1 MTDESARCEVHQKTE
16 KLKAFTFHLKFFAAS
31 LVPPLIVVN
40 MTDAVR
46 TSPDASDY
54 NWLHG
59 PKSANSDEKK
69 LTQKTNFSLPS
80 QHNQESPITG
90 SDLIILTFLGVL
102 FISNQIRRLD

>member
-1 MTDESARCEVHQKTE
+1 MRLEPVLTQVTIID
-16 KLKAFTFHLKFFAAS
+16 FTVQNQQTQTK
-31 LVPPLIVVN
+31 
-40 MTDAVR
+40 
-46 TSPDASDY
+46 
-54 NWLHG
+54 
-59 PKSANSDEKK
+59 EK